1 MRIRSGTAV
10 SDATSHTALM
20 VTVVAVAASAQPMAA
35 CAMAV
40 HMTVLAIAM
49 ATLPHWEDDS
59 TY

>member
-1 MRIRSGTAV
+1 
-10 SDATSHTALM
+10 M